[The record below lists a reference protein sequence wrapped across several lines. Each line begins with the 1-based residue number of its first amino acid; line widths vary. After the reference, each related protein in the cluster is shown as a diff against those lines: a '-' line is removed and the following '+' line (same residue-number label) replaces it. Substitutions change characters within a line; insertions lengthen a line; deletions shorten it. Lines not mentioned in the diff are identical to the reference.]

1 MNPILSRQLGSKVA
15 TSPEL
20 KLPCKIIFVLF
31 VSGNKRDFL
40 SYVIYIA
47 KMCNVR
53 TCMHVLGGEVD
64 WTAKGGLDKSTL
76 QWHAGINCRRN
87 GRTTLHCRNKSTL
100 KTAKRCQ
107 TIFLSNKI
115 LTDYKC
121 IYLLCT
127 FPQWKTPFVVQTF
140 FCFFFNRW
148 IFLFSFESWKGLR
161 FQSGPKRG
169 ARRELVVSIP
179 QLLGEVS
186 FRCREGGGVTLQ
198 LSSAEW
204 ALCEQ
209 TCRLRAFL
217 LDHSFKQLLMG

>member
-1 MNPILSRQLGSKVA
+1 MPDN
-15 TSPEL
+15 
-20 KLPCKIIFVLF
+20 
-31 VSGNKRDFL
+31 
-40 SYVIYIA
+40 
-47 KMCNVR
+47 
-53 TCMHVLGGEVD
+53 
-64 WTAKGGLDKSTL
+64 
-76 QWHAGINCRRN
+76 
-87 GRTTLHCRNKSTL
+87 
-100 KTAKRCQ
+100 
-107 TIFLSNKI
+107 FLSNKI
-115 LTDYKC
+115 LTDYRC

-127 FPQWKTPFVVQTF
+127 FPQWKTPFVMQTF
-140 FCFFFNRW
+140 FCFVLNRW

-209 TCRLRAFL
+209 TSCAGQQAQSLSSRSFLQTASDGIATWPLRY
-217 LDHSFKQLLMG
+217 FKTGKWMNSHFRPWTVNPL